1 MNISVEQLEANT
13 WVSDMKSGNFAM
25 STIVQTIDPDVDFW
39 STVFMSSAIGGYNF
53 SRLNEADVD
62 KAFQDG
68 SVCQDP
74 EQRKDIYSVI
84 EKKLYEDTIIIPIYD
99 RVVTCAYNKGVTV
112 DRSYDSGFSTL
123 RDMHWD

>member
-1 MNISVEQLEANT
+1 MWISGVRCS
-13 WVSDMKSGNFAM
+13 W
-25 STIVQTIDPDVDFW
+25 P
-39 STVFMSSAIGGYNF
+39 GYNF